1 MLSTLNFVRFKDHLL
16 ESGRQT
22 TGLAEVDRKGDG
34 GGVCVL
40 NFALGSKKAARST
53 VEVCTSSA
61 VE

>member
-34 GGVCVL
+34 GGGVL
-40 NFALGSKKAARST
+40 NFALGSKKAARSA